1 MWLLVFFLTPII
13 EMYLLIEVGGYI
25 GAWPT
30 IGLVMITAVIG
41 VALLRIQ
48 GLATLTR
55 GVGRLNQGELP
66 AREMVEGLLLAV
78 AGALLLTPG
87 FVTDFVGFLLLAPP
101 TRLLIAERVLA
112 RVQVV
117 NPPGWPPGGTGDRV
131 PTGEGVRAA
140 ARRLSRANTSQLIPL
155 PGRLIIPSG
164 LDLQDICPHL
174 SLRPCNW

>member
-55 GVGRLNQGELP
+55 GIGRLNQGELP

-87 FVTDFVGFLLLAPP
+87 FVTDLVGFLLLAPP

-112 RVQVV
+112 NVQVV
-117 NPPGWPPGGTGDRV
+117 NPPGWPPGNPDAAR
-131 PTGEGVRAA
+131 PRERQRPGVRPDVIEGEYEPVEPPPDPPDPS
-140 ARRLSRANTSQLIPL
+140 SRP
-155 PGRLIIPSG
+155 
-164 LDLQDICPHL
+164 
-174 SLRPCNW
+174 

>member
-117 NPPGWPPGGTGDRV
+117 NPPGWPPGG
-131 PTGEGVRAA
+131 
-140 ARRLSRANTSQLIPL
+140 RRQGSDGRGG
-155 PGRLIIPSG
+155 PGRGPEVIEGEYEPVNPAS
-164 LDLQDICPHL
+164 
-174 SLRPCNW
+174 RPPDHSERP